1 MADMPENVVIVGTG
15 QGGYQLAASL
25 REEGFSG
32 PITLVGEEPGL
43 PYQRPPLSKAYLT
56 GKTDA
61 DGLLLRAAPFYAER
75 GIEILAPEQAVAI
88 DREAHLVQLRS
99 GRALPYGHLVLA
111 TGARNRLLPVPGAD
125 LDGVFY
131 LRSRQDADL
140 IRARLDGARRV
151 VVVGAGFIG
160 LEFAA
165 VAASLGRDVTVLE
178 ALGRPMARALSL
190 PMSEYFQRA
199 HEAAGLKL
207 RFGETVI
214 RITGEDGQATG
225 VETADL
231 DHVPADLVVVGI
243 GVVPN
248 VELAAEAGLALENGI
263 RVDGQLSTADPA
275 ISAIGDCVGYPSTF
289 AEGRVVRLESVQNA
303 VDQAKCV
310 AARLAGKPAP
320 YGAVPWFWS
329 DQGAMKLQMVGLTD
343 GHDHAVLRGD
353 PASGAFSVF
362 CYRGDRL
369 LGVESVNRPADHMI
383 ARRLMAKGLNLTP
396 AEAGDVSLDLK
407 AHAQTLLGSA

>member
-1 MADMPENVVIVGTG
+1 MAEMPENVVILGSG
-15 QGGYQLAASL
+15 QGGYQVAASL
-25 REEGFSG
+25 RDEGFAG
-32 PITLVGEEPGL
+32 PIAIVGNEPGL

-75 GIEILAPEQAVAI
+75 GIAVLAPEEAIAI
-88 DREAHLVQLRS
+88 DRDARKLALRS
-99 GRALPYGHLVLA
+99 GRELPYDHLVLA
-111 TGARNRLLPVPGAD
+111 TGARNRLLPVPGSD
-125 LDGVFY
+125 LDGVLY
-131 LRSRQDADL
+131 LRSREDAEC
-140 IRARLDGARRV
+140 IRARLGEANRV

-165 VAASLGRDVTVLE
+165 VAASLGRNVTVLE

-190 PMSEYFQRA
+190 PMSEYFERA

-214 RITGEDGQATG
+214 RVTGQDGRLDG
-225 VETADL
+225 VETADG
-231 DHVPADLVVVGI
+231 DRVPADLVVVGV

-248 VELAAEAGLALENGI
+248 VELAAEAGLAVENGI
-263 RVDGQLSTADPA
+263 RVDQHLLTADPA
-275 ISAIGDCVGYPSTF
+275 ISAIGDCVSYPSLF
-289 AEGRVVRLESVQNA
+289 ADGRVVRLESVQNA

-310 AARLAGKPAP
+310 AARLTGKSAP
-320 YGAVPWFWS
+320 YVAVPWFWS
-329 DQGAMKLQMVGLTD
+329 DQGNMKLQMVGLTD
-343 GHDHAVLRGD
+343 GHDHAVSRGD

-362 CYRGDRL
+362 CYRGERL

-383 ARRLMAKGLNLTP
+383 ARRLMAKGLNLPP
-396 AEAGDVSLDLK
+396 AEAGDPSLDLK
-407 AHAQTLLGSA
+407 SHAQALLA